1 MSGKVVCNDLE
12 KVLLG
17 QVKEFVPGN
26 LQVDSFAP
34 VEAWKQVTTR

>member
-1 MSGKVVCNDLE
+1 MFRKVGYSDS

-17 QVKEFVPGN
+17 QVKEFVLVN

-34 VEAWKQVTTR
+34 VEALKQQ